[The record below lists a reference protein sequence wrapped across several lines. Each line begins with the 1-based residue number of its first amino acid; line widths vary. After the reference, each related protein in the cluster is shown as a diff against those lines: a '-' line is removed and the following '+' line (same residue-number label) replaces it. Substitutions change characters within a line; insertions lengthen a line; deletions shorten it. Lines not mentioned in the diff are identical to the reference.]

1 MECKFLFRRVEKG
14 VKFGRERK
22 NKTGKQEGRI
32 IKDGEEGLCIRW
44 GQGIIYHFEIIQ
56 FQKFYVKKC
65 MFNIRVYS

>member
-44 GQGIIYHFEIIQ
+44 G
-56 FQKFYVKKC
+56 
-65 MFNIRVYS
+65 